1 VSAGGGTKAVVAALL
16 ANLGIA
22 ALKFIA
28 FAITRSSSMLA
39 EGVHSIAD
47 STNQA
52 LLLLGGKRSRRTA
65 TATHPFGYGRERY
78 FWSFVVALL
87 LFSVGSLFALYEGW
101 HKLHEEEPLDRP
113 LVAVAVLV
121 GAILLES
128 LSFRTAIRESNLL
141 RGDSSWVG
149 FVRHAKIPELP
160 VVLLEDLAALIGLV
174 LALGGV
180 GMTMLTDDPVW
191 DAYGSLAIGVLL
203 GLVALIL
210 SVEMKS
216 LLIGEGAG
224 AAVEARIEAAL
235 LDGPELDRVIHLRT
249 MHIGPEELLV
259 GAKVAVR
266 GATTAAELAAGIDA
280 AEVRV
285 RQVVPIARV
294 IYLEPD
300 LDRAGTEASP

>member
-1 VSAGGGTKAVVAALL
+1 MSAGGGTKAVVAALL

-22 ALKFIA
+22 AMKLVA

-52 LLLLGGKRSRRTA
+52 LLLLGGKRSRRAA
-65 TATHPFGYGRERY
+65 TEKHPFGYGRERF

-101 HKLHEEEPLDRP
+101 HKLHEHTPLERP
-113 LVAVAVLV
+113 IVAVGVLV
-121 GAILLES
+121 GAIVLET

-141 RGDSSWVG
+141 RGESSWVQ

-174 LALGGV
+174 LALAGV
-180 GMTMLTDDPVW
+180 GLAVLTDDPVW
-191 DAYGSLAIGVLL
+191 DACGSLAIGVLL
-203 GLVALIL
+203 GVVAVVLA
-210 SVEMKS
+210 VEMKS

-224 AAVEARIEAAL
+224 ADVDAQIAAAL
-235 LDGPELDRVIHLRT
+235 LDGPELERVIHLRT
-249 MHIGPEELLV
+249 THLGPEELLV

-266 GATTAAELAAGIDA
+266 GATSAAELARGIDA
-280 AEVRV
+280 AEARV
-285 RQVVPIARV
+285 RRAVPIARV

-300 LDRAGTEASP
+300 LDRAGGDPAP